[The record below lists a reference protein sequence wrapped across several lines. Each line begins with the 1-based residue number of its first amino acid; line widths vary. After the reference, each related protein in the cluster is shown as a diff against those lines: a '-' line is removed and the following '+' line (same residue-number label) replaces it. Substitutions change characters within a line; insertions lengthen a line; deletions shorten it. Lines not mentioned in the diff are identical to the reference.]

1 MKQTLSLFLWCVFL
15 LLCWGVPSAHAA
27 PTCGTSGLAVQVLG
41 SGGPQVQGKRASSS
55 YLIWLD
61 GKARVLIDSGG
72 GSALRFGESEADFM
86 DLDVVLFTHLHVDH
100 SADFPAL
107 VKSSFFQKRSAPL
120 PVYGPPGNEHF
131 PATTA
136 FVKALFEDPKG
147 AYAYLSAFVDPKGES
162 SYKIQAHDVVLKP
175 DEAQKVFANE
185 RLRVTAMQVL
195 HGPVPAVAYRID
207 IGAKS
212 VVFSSDNNGDNG
224 NLEKL
229 AKQAHLLVAHHAAP
243 EGASGVERKLHMP
256 PSVIG
261 RIAAEA
267 NVKSLVLSHRMV
279 RTLGREAESQAAI
292 AAAYHGPINFANDL
306 SCFELR

>member
-1 MKQTLSLFLWCVFL
+1 MKSLRWSVFL
-15 LLCWGVPSAHAA
+15 LLCSAVPSARASAA
-27 PTCGTSGLAVQVLG
+27 CGASGVAVQVLG

-55 YLIWLD
+55 YLIWQD
-61 GKARVLIDSGG
+61 GKARVLVDSGG
-72 GSALRFGESEADFM
+72 GSALRFGESEADFG
-86 DLDVVLFTHLHVDH
+86 DLDVMLFTHLHVDH

-107 VKSSFFQKRSAPL
+107 VKSSFFQKRGRPL

-136 FVKALFEDPKG
+136 FVKALFEESKG
-147 AYAYLSAFVDPKGES
+147 AYAYLSAFIDPKAEI
-162 SYKIQAHDVVLKP
+162 SYKIEAHDVALKA
-175 DEAQKVFANE
+175 DEAQMIFANE

-195 HGPVPAVAYRID
+195 HAAVPALAYRID
-207 IGAKS
+207 IGGKS
-212 VVFSSDNNGDNG
+212 IVFSGDNNGDNG

-243 EGASGVERKLHMP
+243 EGASGMERRLHMP

-261 RIAAEA
+261 RIAAA
-267 NVKSLVLSHRMV
+267 ASVKTLVLSHRML
-279 RTLGREAESQAAI
+279 RTFGHEAESQAAI
-292 AAAYHGPINFANDL
+292 AAMYHGPIRFADDL